1 MLAKNRDD
9 QDSIDALT
17 TKYVT
22 GELTEAVY
30 KASLMRYLNRDDIRF
45 LVMTNGLA
53 HRNSLAFKRGEIR
66 S

>member
-1 MLAKNRDD
+1 MIGRNRED

-17 TKYVT
+17 TRFVT

-30 KASLMRYLNRDDIRF
+30 KASLMRYLRRDDIRF

-53 HRNSLAFKRGEIR
+53 HRNSMAYRRGDVA
-66 S
+66 

>member
-1 MLAKNRDD
+1 MLGRNRED

-17 TKYVT
+17 TRYVT

-30 KASLMRYLNRDDIRF
+30 KASLMRYLDRDDIRF

-53 HRNSLAFKRGEIR
+53 HRNSTAYKKGLV

>member
-1 MLAKNRDD
+1 MLAKNRDE
-9 QDSIDALT
+9 QDIVDSLT
-17 TKYVT
+17 VRFVT

-30 KASLMRYLNRDDIRF
+30 KASLMRYLDRDDIRF

-53 HRNSLAFKRGEIR
+53 HRNSMSYKRGLV

>member
-9 QDSIDALT
+9 QDIVDSIT
-17 TKYVT
+17 HKYVT
-22 GELTEAVY
+22 GELSEAVY
-30 KASLMRYLNRDDIRF
+30 KTSLMRYLDRDDIRF

-53 HRNSLAFKRGEIR
+53 HRNSLAFKRGEIL